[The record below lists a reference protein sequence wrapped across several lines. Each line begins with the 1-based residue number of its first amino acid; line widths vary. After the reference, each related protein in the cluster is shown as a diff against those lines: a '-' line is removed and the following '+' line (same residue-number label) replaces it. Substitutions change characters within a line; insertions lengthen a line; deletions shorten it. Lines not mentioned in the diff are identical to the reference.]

1 MNQRV
6 VVSLTFLAGV
16 VAFGQA
22 PEAPVTSGEAAVV
35 LNAARET
42 LGGEKRISS
51 IKTVVASGRTR
62 QLQGDN
68 LVPIEF
74 EISIEL
80 PDKYVR
86 TDEIPAR
93 ESGPNSRGF
102 NGDVL
107 IQSGDAPGSG
117 GRRGG
122 PPPGGAGP
130 PPRALAAREASR
142 RQWRAGERGRGPAGP
157 PPSPTTPVK
166 QDFVRLT
173 LGMFAT
179 SFSSYPLSFGHAGQ
193 AEAPEGKA
201 DVLDVKGAGNF
212 AARFFIDS
220 KTHLPLMLSWSTPPN
235 LVPVVAGQKPPANL
249 PPGSVTFETPMPPP
263 DSATAEQKK
272 QFEED
277 ALAARKKAMA
287 STRPTEN
294 RIYYAD
300 YRDVD
305 GLKLPFRIRRA
316 VGATTIEETTFDRY
330 RINAKVDPRKIRG
343 SQVKRLSR
351 GAVCRAH
358 VVRSWRCRCRLSR
371 RVTRECSSQ
380 WWTRR
385 TQSFQ
390 EPRSPFSA
398 PSLPH
403 RRPTSRPCRRRR
415 MASPLSAG

>member
-1 MNQRV
+1 MKPV
-6 VVSLTFLAGV
+6 ILCLTFLLSA
-16 VAFGQA
+16 VAFAQTGGS
-22 PEAPVTSGEAAVV
+22 PETSGEAAVV
-35 LNAARET
+35 LSGAREA
-42 LGGEKRISS
+42 LGGEKRIAAV
-51 IKTVVASGRTR
+51 KTVVASGHTR

-74 EISIEL
+74 EITIEL

-102 NGDVL
+102 NGDAL
-107 IQSGDAPGSG
+107 IQSGDAPA
-117 GRRGG
+117 RRGG
-122 PPPGGAGP
+122 PPPGA
-130 PPRALAAREASR
+130 
-142 RQWRAGERGRGPAGP
+142 P
-157 PPSPTTPVK
+157 PPSAPPAGGGEKPPQAGGPTIPVK

-173 LGMFAT
+173 LGMFAA

-220 KTHLPLMLSWSTPPN
+220 KTHLPLMLSWTTPPN

-249 PPGSVTFETPMPPP
+249 APGAVTFETPLPPP

-272 QFEED
+272 QFEAD
-277 ALAARKKAMA
+277 ALAARNAAMKSA
-287 STRPTEN
+287 RPTEH

-316 VGATTIEETTFDRY
+316 VGATTVEETLFDRY
-330 RINAKVDPRKIRG
+330 RVNVKVDARKFE
-343 SQVKRLSR
+343 
-351 GAVCRAH
+351 
-358 VVRSWRCRCRLSR
+358 VRK
-371 RVTRECSSQ
+371 
-380 WWTRR
+380 
-385 TQSFQ
+385 
-390 EPRSPFSA
+390 
-398 PSLPH
+398 
-403 RRPTSRPCRRRR
+403 
-415 MASPLSAG
+415 

>member
-1 MNQRV
+1 MKRTV
-6 VVSLTFLAGV
+6 IVFLTFLAGV
-16 VAFGQA
+16 AAFGQG

-35 LNAARET
+35 LNAAREA

-51 IKTVVASGRTR
+51 LKTVVASGHTR

-74 EISIEL
+74 EINIEL
-80 PDKYVR
+80 PDKFVR

-102 NGDVL
+102 NGEGL
-107 IQSGDAPGSG
+107 IQSGDAPGPG

-122 PPPGGAGP
+122 PPPGGGP
-130 PPRALAAREASR
+130 PPPAAGAKP
-142 RQWRAGERGRGPAGP
+142 AGEAGRGPAGP
-157 PPSPTTPVK
+157 PPNPTIPIK
-166 QDFVRLT
+166 QDFARLT

-212 AARFFIDS
+212 TARFFIDS

-330 RINAKVDPRKIRG
+330 RVNVKVDPRKFE
-343 SQVKRLSR
+343 
-351 GAVCRAH
+351 
-358 VVRSWRCRCRLSR
+358 VRK
-371 RVTRECSSQ
+371 
-380 WWTRR
+380 
-385 TQSFQ
+385 
-390 EPRSPFSA
+390 
-398 PSLPH
+398 
-403 RRPTSRPCRRRR
+403 
-415 MASPLSAG
+415 

>member
-16 VAFGQA
+16 VAFAQA

-122 PPPGGAGP
+122 PPPGGGP
-130 PPRALAAREASR
+130 ASAPAALRRASR
-142 RQWRAGERGRGPAGP
+142 RQVAMREERGGVARRGRRR
-157 PPSPTTPVK
+157 
-166 QDFVRLT
+166 VR
-173 LGMFAT
+173 
-179 SFSSYPLSFGHAGQ
+179 
-193 AEAPEGKA
+193 
-201 DVLDVKGAGNF
+201 
-212 AARFFIDS
+212 R
-220 KTHLPLMLSWSTPPN
+220 LPL
-235 LVPVVAGQKPPANL
+235 
-249 PPGSVTFETPMPPP
+249 
-263 DSATAEQKK
+263 
-272 QFEED
+272 
-277 ALAARKKAMA
+277 
-287 STRPTEN
+287 N
-294 RIYYAD
+294 RISY
-300 YRDVD
+300 
-305 GLKLPFRIRRA
+305 G
-316 VGATTIEETTFDRY
+316 
-330 RINAKVDPRKIRG
+330 
-343 SQVKRLSR
+343 
-351 GAVCRAH
+351 
-358 VVRSWRCRCRLSR
+358 
-371 RVTRECSSQ
+371 
-380 WWTRR
+380 
-385 TQSFQ
+385 
-390 EPRSPFSA
+390 
-398 PSLPH
+398 
-403 RRPTSRPCRRRR
+403 
-415 MASPLSAG
+415 

>member
-1 MNQRV
+1 M
-6 VVSLTFLAGV
+6 SC
-16 VAFGQA
+16 AFAQA
-22 PEAPVTSGEAAVV
+22 PQQPATSGEAAAV
-35 LNAARET
+35 LTGARDA
-42 LGGEKRISS
+42 LGGEKRISA
-51 IKTVVASGRTR
+51 IKTVVASGHTR

-102 NGDVL
+102 NGDGL
-107 IQSGDAPGSG
+107 IQLGDSPGAG

-122 PPPGGAGP
+122 PPSAPPRLPALPARASRKHLKVRQAGLQRRVATQDAVPQGP
-130 PPRALAAREASR
+130 PPN
-142 RQWRAGERGRGPAGP
+142 
-157 PPSPTTPVK
+157 PTIPVK
-166 QDFVRLT
+166 QDFARLT

-201 DVLDVKGAGNF
+201 DVLDVKGGGNF
-212 AARFFIDS
+212 SARLFIDS
-220 KTHLPLMLSWSTPPN
+220 KTHLPLMLSWTTPPN

-263 DSATAEQKK
+263 DSATPEQKK

-330 RINAKVDPRKIRG
+330 RINAKVDPRKFE
-343 SQVKRLSR
+343 
-351 GAVCRAH
+351 
-358 VVRSWRCRCRLSR
+358 VRK
-371 RVTRECSSQ
+371 
-380 WWTRR
+380 
-385 TQSFQ
+385 
-390 EPRSPFSA
+390 
-398 PSLPH
+398 
-403 RRPTSRPCRRRR
+403 
-415 MASPLSAG
+415 

>member
-1 MNQRV
+1 MKKAV
-6 VVSLTFLAGV
+6 VLSLTFLAA
-16 VAFGQA
+16 VAAFAQA
-22 PEAPVTSGEAAVV
+22 PQPETSGEAAAV
-35 LNAARET
+35 LTGARDA
-42 LGGEKRISS
+42 LGGEKRISA
-51 IKTVVASGRTR
+51 IKTVVASGHTR

-102 NGDVL
+102 NGDGL
-107 IQSGDAPGSG
+107 IQLGDMPGG

-122 PPPGGAGP
+122 PPPAAPSGASASAGTASADKTGGKPAPPDSSAG
-130 PPRALAAREASR
+130 
-142 RQWRAGERGRGPAGP
+142 GERGRGPAGP
-157 PPSPTTPVK
+157 PPNPTIPVK
-166 QDFVRLT
+166 QDFARLT

-201 DVLDVKGAGNF
+201 DVLDVKGGGSF
-212 AARFFIDS
+212 SARLFIDS
-220 KTHLPLMLSWSTPPN
+220 KTHLPLMLSWTTPPN

-249 PPGSVTFETPMPPP
+249 PPGSVTFETLMPPP
-263 DSATAEQKK
+263 DAATPEQKK

-277 ALAARKKAMA
+277 ALAARKKAMV
-287 STRPTEN
+287 STRPTEH

-330 RINAKVDPRKIRG
+330 RINAKVDPRRFE
-343 SQVKRLSR
+343 
-351 GAVCRAH
+351 
-358 VVRSWRCRCRLSR
+358 VRK
-371 RVTRECSSQ
+371 
-380 WWTRR
+380 
-385 TQSFQ
+385 
-390 EPRSPFSA
+390 
-398 PSLPH
+398 
-403 RRPTSRPCRRRR
+403 
-415 MASPLSAG
+415 